1 MRGFFCAL
9 FAGIICL
16 ESLCGSQFREDRIT
30 DNEPTYAI
38 RYETGKSDLT
48 QELKLYAQGA
58 VLLDA
63 DSGRVLYGKN
73 ETIPMAMASTTKIMT
88 CILVL
93 ENAKVDETVSVSAY
107 AATMPKVKLYVKCG
121 EHYTVRELLF
131 SLMLESHNDSAVVL
145 GEYIGGKLLGETGEI
160 SEHTGE
166 ESKAALHRFAQ
177 AMNEK
182 AEEIGCEDTW
192 FITPNGLDATET
204 LTLSDGS
211 TLEREHHTTAK
222 DLAEILRYCMKTSPQ
237 RDLFLEITG
246 TQDYSFTENGR
257 FFQCHNHNAFLQM
270 MDGAFTGKTGFTNK
284 AGYCYVGALKRDGKC
299 LIVALLACGWPNHK
313 TYKWS
318 DSRELFT
325 YGLEKFTYRSF
336 EEETFSGREQLLMP
350 IPVLRAQND
359 ALTEE
364 VILPV
369 EPDPET
375 EGVEGL
381 LMGPDENVEIL
392 YRKEPYLTAPVE
404 AGECVGEISYLVD
417 GRVWRRERLTAAKD
431 VEAID
436 FVWCGRQILLRLV
449 ARHDHLGTKAD
460 TCQEHLHLRRC
471 RILCLI
477 QNDKRIIKGTSSHIS
492 KRGNL
497 DQPALH
503 ILGKAVCSHDLIQR
517 VVERPQIRVNFA
529 LQISRQETEFFTR
542 LNRRTR
548 QDNTSYF
555 IVSERGDRHRHCQ
568 ISLTGSCRSDA
579 EYDHFFADLLYIF
592 LLSKSL
598 GLDGA
603 SLYRV
608 ADKILIYLCKYLI
621 SLFHGK

>member
-9 FAGIICL
+9 FAGIMCL
-16 ESLCGSQFREDRIT
+16 ESLCGLQFREDIIK
-30 DNEPTYAI
+30 DHEPTSGI
-38 RYETGKSDLT
+38 LYETGESDLP
-48 QELKLYAQGA
+48 QELMLYAQGA

-73 ETIPMAMASTTKIMT
+73 ETTPMAMASTTKIMT

-121 EHYTVRELLF
+121 EHYTVRELLY
-131 SLMLESHNDSAVVL
+131 SLMLESHNDAAVVL
-145 GEYIGGKLLGETGEI
+145 GEYIGGKLLDDTGEI

-204 LTLSDGS
+204 LTLPDQS
-211 TLEREHHTTAK
+211 TLEKEHHTTAK
-222 DLAEILRYCMKTSPQ
+222 DLAWILRYCIKASPQ

-257 FFQCHNHNAFLQM
+257 SFQCHNHNAFLQM

-284 AGYCYVGALKRDGKC
+284 AGYCYVGALKQDGKC

-325 YGLEKFTYRSF
+325 YGLENYRYRSF
-336 EEETFSGREQLLMP
+336 EEEPFSGREWLLVP
-350 IPVLRAQND
+350 IPVLGAKND

-364 VILPV
+364 VLLPV
-369 EPDPET
+369 EQDPEA
-375 EGVEGL
+375 EGEAGL
-381 LMGPDENVEIL
+381 LMRPDENVEVL
-392 YRKEPYLTAPVE
+392 YRKEQYLTAPVE
-404 AGECVGEISYLVD
+404 AGEYVGEISYLVD
-417 GRVWRRERLTAAKD
+417 GRVWCRERLIAAKD

-436 FVWCGRQILLRLV
+436 LLWCGRQIFWHFLV
-449 ARHDHLGTKAD
+449 
-460 TCQEHLHLRRC
+460 
-471 RILCLI
+471 
-477 QNDKRIIKGTSSHIS
+477 
-492 KRGNL
+492 
-497 DQPALH
+497 
-503 ILGKAVCSHDLIQR
+503 
-517 VVERPQIRVNFA
+517 
-529 LQISRQETEFFTR
+529 
-542 LNRRTR
+542 
-548 QDNTSYF
+548 
-555 IVSERGDRHRHCQ
+555 
-568 ISLTGSCRSDA
+568 RSPV
-579 EYDHFFADLLYIF
+579 
-592 LLSKSL
+592 K
-598 GLDGA
+598 
-603 SLYRV
+603 
-608 ADKILIYLCKYLI
+608 K
-621 SLFHGK
+621 

>member
-16 ESLCGSQFREDRIT
+16 ESLCGLQFRQ
-30 DNEPTYAI
+30 DNIKKHEPTSGI
-38 RYETGKSDLT
+38 LYETGEANLP
-48 QELKLYAQGA
+48 QELMLYAQGA

-73 ETIPMAMASTTKIMT
+73 ETTPMAMASTTKIMT

-107 AATMPKVKLYVKCG
+107 AAAMPKVKLYVKCQ

-131 SLMLESHNDSAVVL
+131 SLMLESHNDAAVVL
-145 GEYIGGKLLGETGEI
+145 GEYIGAKLLGEMGEI

-204 LTLSDGS
+204 LTLPDGS
-211 TLEREHHTTAK
+211 TLEKEHHTTAK
-222 DLAEILRYCMKTSPQ
+222 DLAEILRYCIKASPQ

-257 FFQCHNHNAFLQM
+257 SFQCHNHNAFLQM

-284 AGYCYVGALKRDGKC
+284 AGYCYVGALKQGGKC
-299 LIVALLACGWPNHK
+299 MIVALLACGWPNHK
-313 TYKWS
+313 IYKWS

-325 YGLEKFTYRSF
+325 YGLENYTYRYF
-336 EEETFSGREQLLMP
+336 GEETFSGREQLLEP
-350 IPVLRAQND
+350 ILVREARNV

-364 VILPV
+364 ILLPV
-369 EPDPET
+369 EPDPEA

-381 LMGPDENVEIL
+381 LMRSDENVEIL
-392 YRKEPYLTAPVE
+392 YRKEQYLTAPVE
-404 AGECVGEISYLVD
+404 AGEYVGEISYLVD
-417 GRVWRRERLTAAKD
+417 GRVWRREHLIAAKD

-436 FVWCGRQILLRLV
+436 LLWCGRQILLRFLV
-449 ARHDHLGTKAD
+449 
-460 TCQEHLHLRRC
+460 
-471 RILCLI
+471 
-477 QNDKRIIKGTSSHIS
+477 
-492 KRGNL
+492 
-497 DQPALH
+497 
-503 ILGKAVCSHDLIQR
+503 
-517 VVERPQIRVNFA
+517 
-529 LQISRQETEFFTR
+529 
-542 LNRRTR
+542 
-548 QDNTSYF
+548 
-555 IVSERGDRHRHCQ
+555 
-568 ISLTGSCRSDA
+568 RSPM
-579 EYDHFFADLLYIF
+579 
-592 LLSKSL
+592 K
-598 GLDGA
+598 
-603 SLYRV
+603 
-608 ADKILIYLCKYLI
+608 K
-621 SLFHGK
+621 